1 MSIFTTVL
9 NFFKKKEEPKIK
21 PQTVSKKYTKELTR
35 IKSLNNTKGK
45 NNNSTTSDL
54 DMLSSSPTNIYY
66 HSLYSDDSTYS
77 SHNSC
82 NDHSSSYDYSSSCD
96 SSSSSNYD

>member
-1 MSIFTTVL
+1 MSISTTIL
-9 NFFKKKEEPKIK
+9 NFFKKKEEPETK
-21 PQTVSKKYTKELTR
+21 PQSVVKKYTEELTR

-45 NNNSTTSDL
+45 NTNSTTSDL
-54 DMLSSSPTNIYY
+54 YMLSSSPTNIYY
-66 HSLYSDDSTYS
+66 HSLYSDDSTYN

-82 NDHSSSYDYSSSCD
+82 NNHSSSYDYSGSCD

>member
-1 MSIFTTVL
+1 MSIFTTIL
-9 NFFKKKEEPKIK
+9 NFFKKKEEPETK
-21 PQTVSKKYTKELTR
+21 PTIVAKKYTKELTR
-35 IKSLNNTKGK
+35 IKSFNNTKGK

-54 DMLSSSPTNIYY
+54 DMSSSSPTNIYY

>member
-1 MSIFTTVL
+1 MSIFTTIL
-9 NFFKKKEEPKIK
+9 NFFKKKEEPETK
-21 PQTVSKKYTKELTR
+21 PTIVAKKYTEELTR

-54 DMLSSSPTNIYY
+54 GMLSSSPTNIYY

>member
-1 MSIFTTVL
+1 MSIFTTML
-9 NFFKKKEEPKIK
+9 NFFKKKEEPKTKTI
-21 PQTVSKKYTKELTR
+21 TIAKKYTEQLTR
-35 IKSLNNTKGK
+35 IKSLNNPKGK

-66 HSLYSDDSTYS
+66 HSLYSDDSTHS
-77 SHNSC
+77 SHNRC
-82 NDHSSSYDYSSSCD
+82 NDTSSSYDYSGSCD

>member
-1 MSIFTTVL
+1 MSIFTTIL
-9 NFFKKKEEPKIK
+9 NFFKKKEEPETK
-21 PQTVSKKYTKELTR
+21 PTIAAKKYTEELTR

-54 DMLSSSPTNIYY
+54 DMLSSSLTNIYY